1 VTREEDR
8 ARGQREVV
16 FCVVPRELA
25 PKLHDEL
32 REFYAGD
39 PTVRVVVEMRK
50 RERRSRPRRRAEAPV
65 SDRERRRIKSAEG
78 RRVADRRA
86 HAVAIEPPAL
96 PRKLRP
102 YADQIRFV
110 ERAEPTEQKATDVD
124 SARLVVRYQA
134 GDKSA
139 MSDLYL
145 RYFDA
150 VYGYTRLALRDS
162 HEAEDVTQQVFM
174 QVFQSLPTYELRG
187 STPFRAWLF
196 RIARNAVVDSLR
208 KSDRVSVEE
217 PATVALRMDTR
228 RNNEVEA
235 ALEWLSDGDIS
246 FFVERL
252 PAAQRGVLVLR
263 FMLDLSTDEVAAV
276 IGKSPKA
283 VRQLQSRALRTL
295 RERLA
300 AITVSRKRIRAPM
313 LVRMRPAPVLASR
326 RFALGRF
333 ANSRR

>member
-1 VTREEDR
+1 M
-8 ARGQREVV
+8 V
-16 FCVVPRELA
+16 FCIVPRELA
-25 PKLHDEL
+25 SKLHDEL

-39 PTVRVVVEMRK
+39 PDVRVVVEMR
-50 RERRSRPRRRAEAPV
+50 RRDRRSRARRGSEAPV
-65 SDRERRRIKSAEG
+65 SAKERRRIKSAEG

-86 HAVAIEPPAL
+86 RAVAIDPPKL

-110 ERAEPTEQKATDVD
+110 RRDEPTEQKATDLD

-150 VYGYTRLALRDS
+150 VYGYARLALRDS

-174 QVFQSLPTYELRG
+174 QVFQSLPSYELRG

-217 PATVALRMDTR
+217 PATVALRMDAR
-228 RNNEVEA
+228 RGNEVEA

-263 FMLDLSTDEVAAV
+263 FMLDLSTEEVATV

-300 AITVSRKRIRAPM
+300 AVAVSRNRVRAPM
-313 LVRMRPAPVLASR
+313 LTRVRPAPVLAAR
-326 RFALGRF
+326 RFALQPLARP
-333 ANSRR
+333 RR